1 MNQITQ
7 HGSSSRTLASP
18 VRDRQSANHV
28 PVDESTVRKYV
39 ISASSGTA
47 LEYFDFAIY
56 GLAAAL
62 IFNPLFFPNVSP
74 LIGFLASFATFAV
87 GFLARF
93 IGGVVLGYYGDKLGR
108 KFVLVVTIGLMG
120 VSTVLIGCLPT
131 YDQIG
136 LLAPV
141 LLVVLR
147 ICQGFGA
154 GAEIAGATTLLVEIA
169 PIGKRGYISS
179 FVSLGTN
186 VGTIIALGVWML
198 VSMLPEESLLSW
210 GWRIPFL
217 ASIGVVIYTLW
228 LRRNLED
235 SPAFSSNAARQE
247 AFHFPSY
254 MRDLLKNG
262 RRSLI
267 SSVGLRIGESGPS
280 SFYQVFLVGYVVTT
294 LQLDRTV
301 ATSALLITSIICFAI
316 IPLVGKLSDHFG
328 RRKMYLFFTAW
339 SVLWCVPA
347 LLLVN
352 TGKYPLV
359 LLAFLGGYGVGVV
372 GTYVVQLAYLPEL
385 FGSKYRNGGLATS
398 KELGGLLSGGLV
410 PVVSASLMAFF
421 GSVWIVAGYIMF
433 LALVAFITALRS
445 PETMNRD
452 LVDAA
457 DAI

>member
-1 MNQITQ
+1 MTQ
-7 HGSSSRTLASP
+7 SNDVNP
-18 VRDRQSANHV
+18 VNV
-28 PVDESTVRKYV
+28 KTVATP
-39 ISASSGTA
+39 SASIDAAETSMIRRYVLSASAGTA

-87 GFLARF
+87 GYLARF

-120 VSTVLIGCLPT
+120 ASTVLIGLLPT
-131 YDQIG
+131 YEQVG

-141 LLVVLR
+141 LLVLLR

-154 GAEIAGATTLLVEIA
+154 GAEIAGATTLLVEVA
-169 PIGKRGYISS
+169 PIGKRGYIGS

-186 VGTIIALGVWML
+186 VGTIVALGVWML
-198 VSMLPEESLLSW
+198 VSMLPESSLLTW

-228 LRRNLED
+228 LRRNLDE
-235 SPAFSSNAARQE
+235 SPAFNANANRQE
-247 AFHFPSY
+247 EFHFPTY
-254 MRDLLKNG
+254 MKDLLKNG
-262 RRSLI
+262 RSSLFRA
-267 SSVGLRIGESGPS
+267 VGLRMGESGPS
-280 SFYQVFLVGYVVTT
+280 SFYQVFLVGYIVSE
-294 LQLDRTV
+294 LHLDRTV
-301 ATSALLITSIICFAI
+301 ATSALLVTSFVCFAV
-316 IPLVGKLSDHFG
+316 IPLAGKLSDHFG

-339 SVLWCVPA
+339 SFIWCIPA
-347 LLLVN
+347 LLLLG
-352 TGKYPLV
+352 TGQYPLI

-410 PVVSASLMAFF
+410 PVVAASLMALF
-421 GSVWIVAGYIMF
+421 GSVWVIAAYIML
-433 LALVAFITALRS
+433 LALVAFVTAWRS

-457 DAI
+457 DAA